1 MRTLTKTA
9 IIGGTGLLAAYFLVT
24 RLQQY
29 KGKEREDSS
38 AKSDEIKEKFNRL
51 PLKAHSFLAGVPI
64 HSLDYTELKDGRER
78 MTIADIYR
86 DVGLSD
92 LGQVELGVGT
102 KALFW
107 LRTEIGKVMRWDE
120 VPELVQENSYLPRL
134 SAEERAKSLIPP
146 GEVRGIS
153 QVLYCYEN
161 EMALEI
167 INQTV
172 HCFWVLAS
180 EHTADGYNLYNAIY
194 VKNLNWRTPI
204 YMTLISPVLKW
215 IIYPAIEKSMRQ
227 HWEQNLLTKEE
238 ERTAGLVAT
247 AKQVSP

>member
-9 IIGGTGLLAAYFLVT
+9 IIGGTGLLAAYYLAT
-24 RLQQY
+24 RLQQN
-29 KGKEREDSS
+29 KGKESDEIS
-38 AKSDEIKEKFNRL
+38 ANTDEIKERFNRL
-51 PLKAHSFLAGVPI
+51 PLKAHSLLAGVPM
-64 HSLDYTELKDGRER
+64 HSLDYLELEDGRER

-86 DVGLSD
+86 AVGLSD
-92 LGQVELGVGT
+92 LDKVELGFGT

-107 LRTEIGKVMRWDE
+107 LRTMIGIVMRWDE
-120 VPELVQENSYLPRL
+120 VPELMQEHSYLPRL
-134 SAEERAKSLIPP
+134 SDEERAKSLIPP

-161 EMALEI
+161 EMVLEI

-180 EHTADGYNLYNAIY
+180 ERTADGYNLYNAVY

-204 YMTLISPVLKW
+204 YMTLISPVLKS
-215 IIYPAIEKSMRQ
+215 IIYPAIEKSMRRN
-227 HWEQNLLTKEE
+227 WEQNLLTEKEKQDV
-238 ERTAGLVAT
+238 GLLAA
-247 AKQVSP
+247 AK

>member
-1 MRTLTKTA
+1 MKTLTKTA
-9 IIGGTGLLAAYFLVT
+9 IVGGTGLLAAYFLAT
-24 RLQQY
+24 RLQQNR
-29 KGKEREDSS
+29 GKASEETS
-38 AKSDEIKEKFNRL
+38 AKSDEIKERFNRL

-64 HSLDYTELKDGRER
+64 HSLDYLELKDGRER
-78 MTIADIYR
+78 ITIADIYR
-86 DVGLSD
+86 AVGLSD
-92 LGQVELGVGT
+92 LGQIELGFGT

-107 LRTEIGKVMRWDE
+107 LRTVIGKVMRWDE

-161 EMALEI
+161 EMVLEI
-167 INQTV
+167 INRTV

-180 EHTADGYNLYNAIY
+180 ERMADGYNLYNAVY

-204 YMTLISPVLKW
+204 YMTLISPVLKS

-227 HWEQNLLTKEE
+227 NWEQNLLAEKEKHN
-238 ERTAGLVAT
+238 AGHMAA
-247 AKQVSP
+247 AK